1 MADGSAA
8 VLMGGNF
15 RLDESADLPVVPVEV
30 SANRDCSSY
39 TRDRLEHSILNLCS
53 HSDRLG

>member
-8 VLMGGNF
+8 VSMDGNF
-15 RLDESADLPVVPVEV
+15 RPDESADLPVVLVGV

-53 HSDRLG
+53 HSDHLG